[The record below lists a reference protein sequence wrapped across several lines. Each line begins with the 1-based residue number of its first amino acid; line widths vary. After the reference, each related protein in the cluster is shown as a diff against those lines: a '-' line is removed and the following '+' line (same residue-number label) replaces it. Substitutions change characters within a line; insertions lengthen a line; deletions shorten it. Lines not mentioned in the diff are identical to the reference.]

1 MRFLFIANSFFVFL
15 NSCFIQCT
23 DRVLAKIGLEVL
35 VRDKG
40 LQSESLHQSQRQ
52 DPSLR
57 EKNSSESGSQL
68 TSVKTAIH
76 HSAF

>member
-1 MRFLFIANSFFVFL
+1 MEFQEDHSAEA
-15 NSCFIQCT
+15 T
-23 DRVLAKIGLEVL
+23 
-35 VRDKG
+35 
-40 LQSESLHQSQRQ
+40 HMQ

-76 HSAF
+76 HSPF